1 MLWLRL
7 LVPVEPDAGDFVPEP
22 EDIDQ
27 VKDGG
32 LAPVTESVRV
42 AVVGPVAVAVRLLVE
57 YDIYYT

>member
-7 LVPVEPDAGDFVPEP
+7 LVPLEPDAGDLVPEP

-27 VKDGG
+27 VNDGG
-32 LAPVTESVRV
+32 FAPVTESVRV

-57 YDIYYT
+57 